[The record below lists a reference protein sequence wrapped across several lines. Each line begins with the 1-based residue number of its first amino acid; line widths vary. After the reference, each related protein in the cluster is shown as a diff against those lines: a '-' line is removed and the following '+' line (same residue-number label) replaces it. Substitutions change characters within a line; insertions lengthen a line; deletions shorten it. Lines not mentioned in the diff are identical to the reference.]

1 MLNTYVMGSTQITL
15 AALGASVFP
24 LKVAPPEGCV
34 GMEVQYVSGG
44 SIMVLPNA
52 KTGSTISGATVPAN
66 LPGYLISTTY
76 PLPINGPATFYLANG
91 CSTSAVVGL
100 NFHFSA
106 GASLA

>member
-52 KTGSTISGATVPAN
+52 KTGSTISGATVPRIC
-66 LPGYLISTTY
+66 LVILISTTY
-76 PLPINGPATFYLANG
+76 PLPINGPSHILLSQWMFNV
-91 CSTSAVVGL
+91 CCC
-100 NFHFSA
+100 
-106 GASLA
+106 GA